1 MVTIIKPGTKKI
13 AKCNKCG
20 CEFSYEDEDKKI
32 HLHKIYIPCPQCNEE
47 YIIEQTREIGTEK
60 FLKGDGTWNSSDFN
74 TKSDGYTLTVEPSN
88 GFYKND
94 SVVRTTIIDGK
105 EVPVVPV

>member
-32 HLHKIYIPCPQCNEE
+32 HLHKTYVPCPQCNEE
-47 YIIEQTREIGTEK
+47 YIIEQTRNLE
-60 FLKGDGTWNSSDFN
+60 SSDFKI
-74 TKSDGYTLTVEPSN
+74 KSDGNTLVVEPNN

-94 SVVRTTIIDGK
+94 GVPRTVTMDGK

>member
-32 HLHKIYIPCPQCNEE
+32 HLHKTYVPCPQCNEE
-47 YIIEQTREIGTEK
+47 YIIEQTREIDTEK
-60 FLKGDGTWNSSDFN
+60 LLKCYGIQNRSDSS
-74 TKSDGYTLTVEPSN
+74 
-88 GFYKND
+88 FYKD
-94 SVVRTTIIDGK
+94 DLVSKTVIIGGK